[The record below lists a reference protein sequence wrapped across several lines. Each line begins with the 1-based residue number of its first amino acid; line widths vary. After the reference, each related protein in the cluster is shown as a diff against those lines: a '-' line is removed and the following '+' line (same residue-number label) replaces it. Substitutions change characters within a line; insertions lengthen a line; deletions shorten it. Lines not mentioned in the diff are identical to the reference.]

1 MLSDGFGPH
10 DSISAMRFE
19 SRGHMRLNI
28 REVEKIRQQLYASF
42 MQKRILSQEEAF
54 TTTLT
59 KTNLKLFKSHLVS
72 RVASL
77 TVLTSKTSIARRH
90 IILMAANSGR
100 TIPDSV
106 FAHESS
112 IHPPSLTTKEKMYHG
127 DKSGILDFSFQKNF
141 QAKGPRQLQQCLM
154 ELCSS
159 R

>member
-1 MLSDGFGPH
+1 MFSDGFGPH

-42 MQKRILSQEEAF
+42 MQKRILSQEEAS

-90 IILMAANSGR
+90 I
-100 TIPDSV
+100 
-106 FAHESS
+106 
-112 IHPPSLTTKEKMYHG
+112 Y
-127 DKSGILDFSFQKNF
+127 
-141 QAKGPRQLQQCLM
+141 
-154 ELCSS
+154 
-159 R
+159 